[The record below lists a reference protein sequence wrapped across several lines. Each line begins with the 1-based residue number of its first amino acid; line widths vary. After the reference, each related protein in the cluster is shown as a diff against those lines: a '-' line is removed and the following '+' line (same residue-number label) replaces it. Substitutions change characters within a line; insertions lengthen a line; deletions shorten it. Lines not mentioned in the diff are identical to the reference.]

1 MLLSALRT
9 GSGLSRLKAMIEAQG
24 GNADCVGD
32 VNLLPQPALIK
43 EVKVGREGYIAAMD
57 TEALGYAAQAM
68 GAGRVQKTDVIDY
81 SVGYILPVRIGDHVT
96 ADTTLCT
103 LYARNEADAVKAEA
117 AIRAAITIGD
127 EPVQRPP
134 LWYAVVTAEGVER
147 AN

>member
-1 MLLSALRT
+1 M
-9 GSGLSRLKAMIEAQG
+9 
-24 GNADCVGD
+24 
-32 VNLLPQPALIK
+32 
-43 EVKVGREGYIAAMD
+43 GREGYIAAMD

-96 ADTTLCT
+96 ADTPLCT
-103 LYARNEADAVKAEA
+103 LYARNEADAIKAEA

-127 EPVQRPP
+127 KPVERPP

>member
-9 GSGLSRLKAMIEAQG
+9 GSGLSRLKAMIAAQG
-24 GNADCVGD
+24 GNPDCVAD
-32 VNLLPQPALIK
+32 VTKLPQPALIK
-43 EVKVGREGYIAAMD
+43 EIKVGQEGYITAMD

-68 GAGRVQKTDVIDY
+68 GAGRVQKTDQIDY

-103 LYARNEADAVKAEA
+103 LYARNEADAIKAEA

-127 EPVQRPP
+127 TPVERPP
-134 LWYAVVTAEGVER
+134 LWYAIVTADGVER
-147 AN
+147 V

>member
-1 MLLSALRT
+1 
-9 GSGLSRLKAMIEAQG
+9 MIAAQG
-24 GNADCVGD
+24 GNADCVSD
-32 VNLLPQPALIK
+32 VAKLPQPALIK

-81 SVGYILPVRIGDHVT
+81 SVGYILPVRIGDKVT

-103 LYARNEADAVKAEA
+103 LYARNEADAIKAEA

-127 EPVQRPP
+127 EPVERPP
-134 LWYAVVTAEGVER
+134 LWYAVVTADGVER
-147 AN
+147 FA